1 MSQAVFWPL
10 YVTLLS
16 PVPGLG
22 TVLVQESFSSR
33 GAHLMRQG
41 KVAENTVLLS
51 EFQPGLVV
59 LEEVKSPPV
68 AWSPSVSV

>member
-1 MSQAVFWPL
+1 
-10 YVTLLS
+10 
-16 PVPGLG
+16 
-22 TVLVQESFSSR
+22 
-33 GAHLMRQG
+33 MRQG